1 MSRVIEMIQAERKRL
16 GFSEDTEIS
25 ENSPSTLRMAVVADF
40 LLTLE
45 MLRAPLPEHL
55 KAAGNHLANS
65 AHFLLQASGFKPLLR
80 DPQFRVVLNAMK
92 KDYLDALEKRNDPH

>member
-16 GFSEDTEIS
+16 SFSEDTEIS

-55 KAAGNHLANS
+55 KAVGNHLANS
-65 AHFLLQASGFKPLLR
+65 AHFLLLASGVKPLLR
-80 DPQFRVVLNAMK
+80 DPQFRVVLNALK
-92 KDYLDALEKRNDPH
+92 KDYLDAMEKRNDPH

>member
-25 ENSPSTLRMAVVADF
+25 ENPPSTLRMAVVADF

-45 MLRAPLPEHL
+45 MLRVQLPEHL
-55 KAAGNHLANS
+55 KADGNHLANS
-65 AHFLLQASGFKPLLR
+65 AHFLLQAGGFKPLLR
-80 DPQFRVVLNAMK
+80 DPQFSVVLNALK
-92 KDYLDALEKRNDPH
+92 KDYLDAMERNRKND